1 MTNST
6 LKSIG
11 ATAAILLTSGTAS
24 ADWGTA
30 ENAGVLLDNSE
41 MYDAATARTSD
52 GGMYVIWPDAITRD
66 GYMTFNL
73 YGQYLDPQGN
83 KMWGDE
89 GKLIDS
95 HMTPSWFSYW
105 NIQVTP
111 EDDVVIS
118 WADSR
123 TQESGDPL
131 GEGETYEAQ
140 VPVLYKITRGGEMLW
155 GDDGVALDAAKYMYP
170 VQLMP
175 VGATLYAKC
184 ISAE

>member
-1 MTNST
+1 MGAENLHFGEVSDKFAVELLKQFSFIQNKFIMTNFT

-73 YGQYLDPQGN
+73 C
-83 KMWGDE
+83 
-89 GKLIDS
+89 
-95 HMTPSWFSYW
+95 
-105 NIQVTP
+105 
-111 EDDVVIS
+111 DVKS
-118 WADSR
+118 
-123 TQESGDPL
+123 
-131 GEGETYEAQ
+131 
-140 VPVLYKITRGGEMLW
+140 
-155 GDDGVALDAAKYMYP
+155 
-170 VQLMP
+170 
-175 VGATLYAKC
+175 C
-184 ISAE
+184 ISGCQPFTQRSEKS